1 MSGRIRVVQRMMAF
15 RVRSDGVYEAFVLG
29 RDSDI
34 KRVDPA
40 EASCRVPKKMLQ
52 TNSPST
58 LRGPQVK
65 GLDVGYLKGT
75 MYVITRKTKVGL
87 RSG

>member
-1 MSGRIRVVQRMMAF
+1 MMAF

-40 EASCRVPKKMLQ
+40 EASCRVPEKDAPNQLAKR
-52 TNSPST
+52 TA
-58 LRGPQVK
+58 GPL
-65 GLDVGYLKGT
+65 G
-75 MYVITRKTKVGL
+75 
-87 RSG
+87 

>member
-1 MSGRIRVVQRMMAF
+1 MMTF

-40 EASCRVPKKMLQ
+40 EASCRVPKKMHQ
-52 TNSPST
+52 NNEPSV
-58 LRGPQVK
+58 LRGLLVR
-65 GLDVGYLKGT
+65 GLDLESLKRT
-75 MYVITRKTKVGL
+75 M
-87 RSG
+87 